1 MRWYKIERK
10 KKEEKKGRVSSR
22 RTKSKKVQI
31 GGRLMLDQM
40 GMMKHVLGRWCRVH

>member
-1 MRWYKIERK
+1 MRWYRIERK
-10 KKEEKKGRVSSR
+10 KERGRDGERR

-31 GGRLMLDQM
+31 GGKLMLDQM